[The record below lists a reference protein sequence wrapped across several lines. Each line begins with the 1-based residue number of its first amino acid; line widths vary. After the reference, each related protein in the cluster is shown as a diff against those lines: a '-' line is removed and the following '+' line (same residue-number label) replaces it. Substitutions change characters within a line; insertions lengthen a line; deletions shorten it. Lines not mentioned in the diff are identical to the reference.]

1 MGKSLREFCA
11 ENGRDELLRQWD
23 TEKNGGKTP
32 DDVSSGSSA
41 MAWWRCDKGH
51 SFPMRIAF
59 RTTREQGCPYCA
71 GRRVLAGFNDLAAVA
86 PDVAAEW
93 HPTLNGELRP
103 EMIMAGMYGGSA
115 RRGTSGERASTPAQA
130 HSTAAAPSAPE
141 TAAAARTHTPAHRP
155 GHNIK
160 NVSFVQHWRGSAQ
173 ALLGAR
179 GGIGHKQVGNCIRIC
194 REQLHTD
201 RQEGRRARWAQR
213 HDGACTSIAG

>member
-71 GRRVLAGFNDLAAVA
+71 GRRVLTGFNDLAAIA

-103 EMIMAGMYGGSA
+103 EMIMAGSSRYVWWQCPQGHVWRA
-115 RRGTSGERASTPAQA
+115 RVDTRTGAQHSGCPVCAGNCRRRPHTYAGTSP
-130 HSTAAAPSAPE
+130 
-141 TAAAARTHTPAHRP
+141 RP
-155 GHNIK
+155 
-160 NVSFVQHWRGSAQ
+160 
-173 ALLGAR
+173 
-179 GGIGHKQVGNCIRIC
+179 
-194 REQLHTD
+194 
-201 RQEGRRARWAQR
+201 
-213 HDGACTSIAG
+213 

>member
-103 EMIMAGMYGGSA
+103 EMIMAGSSRYVWWQCPQGHVWRA
-115 RRGTSGERASTPAQA
+115 RVDTRTGAQHSGCPVCAGNCRSRPHTYAGTSP
-130 HSTAAAPSAPE
+130 
-141 TAAAARTHTPAHRP
+141 RP
-155 GHNIK
+155 
-160 NVSFVQHWRGSAQ
+160 QH
-173 ALLGAR
+173 
-179 GGIGHKQVGNCIRIC
+179 
-194 REQLHTD
+194 
-201 RQEGRRARWAQR
+201 
-213 HDGACTSIAG
+213 